1 MLSVVQEGEGEGEG
15 EVNGDGTEG
24 AAVRMARLVPTA
36 GRPGMKNDSRPVTP
50 ARVAALER
58 QERFVWETFR
68 LPMYGVPSMLGR
80 VAYSSVQA
88 GLNDGEKSV
97 MELNDAIAKL
107 KDKLTQKG
115 HSGIIRH
122 FQNLDASGDG
132 LLSRE
137 DFRRALSMFQLGIS
151 AKTADSLAAEIGDDL
166 SAVSGDKMIDY
177 GEFTEAL
184 RFGRIHYKEL
194 PPQSAEAL
202 AKAAADPL
210 EAKPRQRVGP
220 NPELPLGFPATHLP
234 YGTQADTDKNTADFD
249 QKMSSQFLLLKDA
262 FVKYDT
268 DESGQISFEEFY
280 SALQA
285 LNNHLSDDEIA
296 SMFRQADGDKSGEI
310 DYQEFINEFGGFS
323 MGGAG
328 GKRFVPEFLK
338 PKSHRK
344 SVAGNLWDWKP
355 GSVPP
360 EM

>member
-1 MLSVVQEGEGEGEG
+1 
-15 EVNGDGTEG
+15 
-24 AAVRMARLVPTA
+24 
-36 GRPGMKNDSRPVTP
+36 
-50 ARVAALER
+50 
-58 QERFVWETFR
+58 
-68 LPMYGVPSMLGR
+68 
-80 VAYSSVQA
+80 
-88 GLNDGEKSV
+88 
-97 MELNDAIAKL
+97 
-107 KDKLTQKG
+107 
-115 HSGIIRH
+115 
-122 FQNLDASGDG
+122 
-132 LLSRE
+132 
-137 DFRRALSMFQLGIS
+137 
-151 AKTADSLAAEIGDDL
+151 
-166 SAVSGDKMIDY
+166 
-177 GEFTEAL
+177 
-184 RFGRIHYKEL
+184 
-194 PPQSAEAL
+194 
-202 AKAAADPL
+202 
-210 EAKPRQRVGP
+210 
-220 NPELPLGFPATHLP
+220 
-234 YGTQADTDKNTADFD
+234 
-249 QKMSSQFLLLKDA
+249 MSSQFLLLKDA